1 MKKNETNNT
10 QKKKKRAVTLIEM
23 IVVMLLIATITGA
36 LAYNYNAS
44 LSEGKAFK
52 TREGI
57 SRIKTILALALAED
71 SSMNPSELESSW
83 RGLVE
88 KSPLAGKSKDLLTDG
103 WGKPYDV
110 HIEEHNGEQ
119 VITVTSNSLEAF
131 EKQKRSK

>member
-1 MKKNETNNT
+1 
-10 QKKKKRAVTLIEM
+10 M

-71 SSMNPSELESSW
+71 STLNPSELDGNWQSYVK
-83 RGLVE
+83 G
-88 KSPLAGKSKDLLTDG
+88 SPLAGKSEDLLLDG

-110 HIEEHNGEQ
+110 RFEEKEGEQ
-119 VITVTSNSLEAF
+119 VIVVSSKSLDAF
-131 EKQKRSK
+131 DASKKRSK

>member
-1 MKKNETNNT
+1 
-10 QKKKKRAVTLIEM
+10 M

-71 SSMNPSELESSW
+71 SNLNPSELDGRWQEYVK
-83 RGLVE
+83 G
-88 KSPLAGKSKDLLTDG
+88 SPLAGKAEDLLKDG

-110 HIEEHNGEQ
+110 HFEERDGEQ
-119 VITVTSNSLEAF
+119 VIIVSSKSLDAF
-131 EKQKRSK
+131 DASKKRSK